1 MLSYRDLMHLAT
13 DYRERQVLTVY
24 LHTTVE
30 NPAERNKWQAEL
42 DHALDALREQVKDA
56 SHAERTDLDRA
67 IAQLHEWMATRS
79 SALRIPGV
87 VAIVS
92 PDEVLYAAP
101 TDTIVPNVATWS
113 KGIHLAP
120 LLKGASMGPG
130 SAVLLLDTRYAQIFR
145 FEPPRLIERLEKLT
159 AKEDI
164 DAERHLGSATGGFH
178 TGTRGS
184 TASDET
190 DRLRL
195 AARQRLYADAMQKA
209 VKVAGKDGWLVLA
222 GTTRAVAAAVQ
233 QVPPTMTARAI
244 AVDHVDVHASEFEL
258 AQAVGAAIAARE
270 VQRDREMVREIL
282 DEHGARGRGVA
293 GLEATR
299 ALLER
304 EGVADLILS
313 EQFVARHPDETDDL
327 LRAALNQG
335 ATVRQVEGEAAV
347 EMDTQAEG
355 VVARLRYNMPVGEV
369 ATL

>member
-1 MLSYRDLMHLAT
+1 MLSYRDLTHLAT

-30 NPAERNKWQAEL
+30 NPADRNMWQAEL
-42 DHALDALREQVKDA
+42 DHALDALRERVKGA
-56 SHAERTDLDRA
+56 SHTERTDLEKA
-67 IAQLHEWMATRS
+67 IAQLKAWVVTRS

-87 VAIVS
+87 VVIVS

-101 TDTIVPNVATWS
+101 TDTVVPNVATWS

-120 LLKGASMGPG
+120 LLKSASYGPP
-130 SAVLLLDTRYAQIFR
+130 SVVLLLDGKNAQLFRY
-145 FEPPRLIERLEKLT
+145 EPPRSVERLEKLT

-164 DAERHLGSATGGFH
+164 DAERHMGASTGGFH

-195 AARQRLYADAMQKA
+195 AARQKLYADAMEKA
-209 VKVAGKDGWLVLA
+209 AAAAGKDGWLVLA
-222 GTTRAVAAAVQ
+222 GTIRAVAAAKQ
-233 QVPPTMTARAI
+233 QVPPALAARMI

-258 AQAVGAAIAARE
+258 AQATAKVIGERE
-270 VQRDREMVREIL
+270 LQRDREMVREIL
-282 DEHGARGRGVA
+282 DEHGARGKGVA

-299 ALLER
+299 ALLDR
-304 EGVADLILS
+304 EGVADLVLS
-313 EQFVARHPDETDDL
+313 EQFVARHPDETDAL
-327 LRAALNQG
+327 VRAAINQG
-335 ATVRQVEGEAAV
+335 GTVREVAGEAAAEV
-347 EMDTQAEG
+347 DAQGEG

>member
-1 MLSYRDLMHLAT
+1 MLNYRDLTALAT

-30 NPAERNKWQAEL
+30 NPADRNMWQAEL
-42 DHALDALREQVKDA
+42 DHALDALRERVKGA
-56 SHAERTDLDRA
+56 SHTERTDLEKA
-67 IAQLHEWMATRS
+67 IERLKEWVLSRS

-87 VAIVS
+87 VVIVS

-101 TDTIVPNVATWS
+101 TDTVVPNVATWS

-120 LLKGASMGPG
+120 LLRSASYGPP
-130 SAVLLLDTRYAQIFR
+130 SAVLLLDGKNAQLFRY
-145 FEPPRLIERLEKLT
+145 EPPRTVERLEKLT

-164 DAERHLGSATGGFH
+164 DAERHMGAPTGSFH

-195 AARQRLYADAMQKA
+195 AARQKLYADALEKA
-209 VKVAGKDGWLVLA
+209 AAAAGKEGWLVLA
-222 GTTRAVAAAVQ
+222 GTIRAVAAAKQ
-233 QVPPTMTARAI
+233 QVPPALAARMITA
-244 AVDHVDVHASEFEL
+244 DHVDVHASEFEL
-258 AQAVGAAIAARE
+258 AQAVAKAIAERE
-270 VQRDREMVREIL
+270 LQRDREMVREIL

-304 EGVADLILS
+304 EGVADLVLS
-313 EQFVARHPDETDDL
+313 EQFVARHPEETDAL
-327 LRAALNQG
+327 VRAAIKQG
-335 ATVRQVEGEAAV
+335 GTVRQVNGEAAADV
-347 EMDTQAEG
+347 DAQGEG
-355 VVARLRYNMPVGEV
+355 VVARLRYNMPAGEV